1 MFLRLLF
8 ILSLFVTTLFSS
20 SVFALGKLS
29 HQIVCQ
35 LTYDLL
41 PLAKQQKINNLLNQ
55 LPEKQKK
62 LINSYNRVDESSAI
76 TFANSCTWAD
86 AIKKNDAFDQF
97 KPWHYINI
105 ERDSLSITKDTCV
118 KNCVTQAINFHK
130 TTLANSINT
139 QEQAEALMF
148 LGHWLGDIHQPL
160 HVSFSSDY
168 GGNRNKIIPL
178 VGRCNNLHW
187 YWDECLLYPAT
198 KSENKTDKFNYLAF
212 KKSVIQELSSKL
224 ALSPKAK
231 WIKTDVVDWA
241 NESLTLI
248 REEKFNYCQLNEIHC
263 ESKQNEK
270 ITITKEYHQHYQK
283 ILKERMLQAAVR
295 LSSILETTL

>member
-1 MFLRLLF
+1 MILRLLF
-8 ILSLFVTTLFSS
+8 ILSVFFTTLFSS
-20 SVFALGKLS
+20 PVFALGKLS

-41 PLAKQQKINNLLNQ
+41 PLAKQQKIDSLLNQ

-86 AIKKNDAFDQF
+86 AIKKNEAFDSF

-105 ERDSLSITKDTCV
+105 ERNSLSITKDTC
-118 KNCVTQAINFHK
+118 KKDCITQAINYHK
-130 TTLANSINT
+130 TALSDSNNT
-139 QEQAEALMF
+139 QEKAEALMF

-168 GGNRNKIIPL
+168 GGNRNKISPF

-187 YWDECLLYPAT
+187 YWDECLLYTKP
-198 KSENKTDKFNYLAF
+198 KSENKTEKFDYLAF
-212 KKSVIQELSSKL
+212 KKSITRELSSKL
-224 ALSPKAK
+224 ALSPKEK
-231 WIKTDVVDWA
+231 WIKSNVTDWA
-241 NESLTLI
+241 NESLTII
-248 REEKFNYCQLNEIHC
+248 REEKFNYCQLNETSC

-270 ITITKEYHQHYQK
+270 ITITKEYHQHYQV
-283 ILKERMLQAAVR
+283 ILHKRMLQAAVR
-295 LSSILETTL
+295 LFSILEKTL